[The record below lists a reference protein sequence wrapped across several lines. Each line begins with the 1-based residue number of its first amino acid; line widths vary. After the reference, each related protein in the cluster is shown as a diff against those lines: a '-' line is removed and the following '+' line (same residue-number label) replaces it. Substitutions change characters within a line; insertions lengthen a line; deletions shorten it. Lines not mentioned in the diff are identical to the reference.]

1 MEQNRMKGKKK
12 KAAWYFFHIY
22 IEDELKALKIL
33 LTKILKINVWQML
46 IKNISRWEIFWL
58 SLILM

>member
-1 MEQNRMKGKKK
+1 MEQNRMKGKK

-22 IEDELKALKIL
+22 MEDELKALKIL
-33 LTKILKINVWQML
+33 LIKILKINVWQML
-46 IKNISRWEIFWL
+46 TKNISRWEIFWV

>member
-12 KAAWYFFHIY
+12 VAWYFFHIY
-22 IEDELKALKIL
+22 MEDELKALKIL
-33 LTKILKINVWQML
+33 LIKILKINVWQML
-46 IKNISRWEIFWL
+46 TKNISRWEIFWV